1 MVLAATVDPST
12 DCKTIP
18 VHASVEDI
26 VLIRTRQ
33 AAIVRASGV
42 LDGIL
47 LQDKRMFVSI
57 VDLREV
63 QIKWIDDLCFRF
75 THGSLSTR
83 C

>member
-18 VHASVEDI
+18 VQASVEDI

-33 AAIVRASGV
+33 AAIARVSGV
-42 LDGIL
+42 LYGII
-47 LQDKRMFVSI
+47 LQDKRMFVPI

-63 QIKWIDDLCFRF
+63 
-75 THGSLSTR
+75 
-83 C
+83 